1 MNSAVGAHSLCE
13 PNTECMR
20 QMLLM
25 SVELIGLVD
34 KADVYD
40 NVLDIG
46 KTLDNWMW
54 YISFNQ
60 YQKEWFVLK
69 DNTKIYMIKQNWK

>member
-1 MNSAVGAHSLCE
+1 MNSAVGAHNLCE

-40 NVLDIG
+40 DVLDIG

-60 YQKEWFVLK
+60 YQREWIFLER
-69 DNTKIYMIKQNWK
+69 

>member
-1 MNSAVGAHSLCE
+1 MNSAVGAHSPCE

-25 SVELIGLVD
+25 SVELMGLVD

-46 KTLDNWMW
+46 KN
-54 YISFNQ
+54 SR
-60 YQKEWFVLK
+60 
-69 DNTKIYMIKQNWK
+69 

>member
-1 MNSAVGAHSLCE
+1 
-13 PNTECMR
+13 
-20 QMLLM
+20 M

-60 YQKEWFVLK
+60 YQREWIFLER
-69 DNTKIYMIKQNWK
+69 

>member
-60 YQKEWFVLK
+60 YQKEWFFFER
-69 DNTKIYMIKQNWK
+69 

>member
-1 MNSAVGAHSLCE
+1 MNSAVGAHSLCK

-60 YQKEWFVLK
+60 YQREWIFLER
-69 DNTKIYMIKQNWK
+69 